1 MLVSWIMTKW
11 FLILKHL
18 FISTFAFKLH
28 WKSQMLIHMT
38 AMSDLGDAL
47 MIYSLET
54 STMLLNI
61 YINLITLS
69 IISEEIRIF
78 VFSTR

>member
-1 MLVSWIMTKW
+1 
-11 FLILKHL
+11 
-18 FISTFAFKLH
+18 
-28 WKSQMLIHMT
+28 MLIHMT

-47 MIYSLET
+47 MIYSLEA